1 MFKYLK
7 DMFPKSHSL
16 KQTKYGCFS
25 GLLLSYPR
33 DPLLFCFPSGAPAVY
48 ENISKH
54 IIYPMTHR
62 HLNLQFLIRPTTSHT
77 YDASERIK
85 KKTFSEA
92 DRPIFMSYF
101 MLIAHDQFMSNLVH
115 SS

>member
-48 ENISKH
+48 DNISKH
-54 IIYPMTHR
+54 II
-62 HLNLQFLIRPTTSHT
+62 
-77 YDASERIK
+77 
-85 KKTFSEA
+85 
-92 DRPIFMSYF
+92 
-101 MLIAHDQFMSNLVH
+101 
-115 SS
+115 